1 MHEQGSSETGV
12 GPLTYPAVGISA
24 QCTRKTLST
33 VKKLPHSGE
42 CQDPARRVSFAYVIH
57 TFHTLE
63 RVRAAITVVPERKR
77 FVLTTSTIR
86 LYIIEGQVLFAKA
99 LCQVFSQDRALEVV
113 GDAQSIE
120 DTAIAKARPDVIVL
134 DLDGAQN
141 GLVEL
146 LEHARAAAPN
156 SRICALT
163 MRPTPEIMQRCLSA
177 GADGYIIKDV
187 TPPEFI
193 NAVKLVASG
202 ETYVDPRV
210 AGGWLRRRSNGSRR
224 ADLNELS
231 ARETEVIRLIAE
243 GLSNKEIS
251 ARLNLSEKT
260 IKNHISRIFSKLNI
274 YARTQAAV
282 HAIKLGLL

>member
-1 MHEQGSSETGV
+1 M
-12 GPLTYPAVGISA
+12 LTAVD
-24 QCTRKTLST
+24 T
-33 VKKLPHSGE
+33 V
-42 CQDPARRVSFAYVIH
+42 
-57 TFHTLE
+57 
-63 RVRAAITVVPERKR
+63 
-77 FVLTTSTIR
+77 R
-86 LYIIEGQVLFAKA
+86 LYVIEGQALFAKA
-99 LCQVFSQDRALEVV
+99 LCQVFAQERNIEIV
-113 GDAQSIE
+113 GEAQSIT
-120 DTAIAKARPDVIVL
+120 DQSVIAKARPDVIVL
-134 DLDGAQN
+134 DLDGTN
-141 GLVEL
+141 LGLVDA
-146 LEHARAAAPN
+146 LERCRAAAPDA
-156 SRICALT
+156 RICALT
-163 MRPTPEIMQRCLSA
+163 MRPTPEIMQRCLAA

-187 TPPEFI
+187 TPAELI
-193 NAVKLVASG
+193 RAVKLVATG

-210 AGGWLRRRSNGSRR
+210 AGGWLRRRSTGNRR

>member
-1 MHEQGSSETGV
+1 M
-12 GPLTYPAVGISA
+12 IS
-24 QCTRKTLST
+24 
-33 VKKLPHSGE
+33 
-42 CQDPARRVSFAYVIH
+42 
-57 TFHTLE
+57 
-63 RVRAAITVVPERKR
+63 
-77 FVLTTSTIR
+77 TTTIR
-86 LYIIEGQVLFAKA
+86 LYVIEGQVLFAKA
-99 LCQVFSQDRALEVV
+99 LCQVFAADRGIDIV
-113 GDAQSIE
+113 GDAQQIDE
-120 DTAIAKARPDVIVL
+120 TVLAKARPDVIII
-134 DLDGAQN
+134 DIDGTQN
-141 GLVEL
+141 GLVDAFERV
-146 LEHARAAAPN
+146 RAAAPN
-156 SRICALT
+156 ARMCALT
-163 MRPTPEIMQRCLSA
+163 MHSTPELMQRALSA

-187 TPPEFI
+187 MPVEFI

-210 AGGWLRRRSNGSRR
+210 AGGWLRRRSNGARR

-231 ARETEVIRLIAE
+231 VRETEVIRLIAE